1 MWRDECRNSSPFF
14 PNHWL
19 FCVQPMRNSQD
30 HQLNSNQLITNES
43 NERKKMWTKKSVI
56 LNLKFCYNVTRMGL
70 LCKRMNFLSA
80 ICICRLPFLARS
92 VCLFNNFW
100 NQLKQFNARRNKR
113 TISNVHIAN
122 SNKRNNFNFDSIFS
136 LDLTHFILYVLC
148 FCLFQN
154 RNIRINMLLAKFNEY
169 ETAQSSM
176 RAHQANINEL
186 VIFLFDAVSFEFRNN
201 KHHLNAQYSSA
212 TIWRPN
218 FTFN

>member
-19 FCVQPMRNSQD
+19 FLCATNAELTGSPT
-30 HQLNSNQLITNES
+30 QLKPIDYERIEREKKNTN
-43 NERKKMWTKKSVI
+43 KKSVI

-70 LCKRMNFLSA
+70 LCKRMNFLSV

-92 VCLFNNFW
+92 VCLFNNFR

-122 SNKRNNFNFDSIFS
+122 PNKRNHFNFASIFS

-169 ETAQSSM
+169 QNSTKFNESPSSE
-176 RAHQANINEL
+176 HQRTCDFFIRRCL
-186 VIFLFDAVSFEFRNN
+186 
-201 KHHLNAQYSSA
+201 
-212 TIWRPN
+212 IWISQ
-218 FTFN
+218 